1 MTNEEIKKKL
11 QENPAA
17 EEIKQELQDV
27 INALDDFKE
36 ELLSLYEDF
45 DNLTP
50 EEYDNRVVDIL
61 FRYAERNVTIL

>member
-50 EEYDNRVVDIL
+50 EEFDNRVVDIL
-61 FRYAERNVTIL
+61 FRYAERNITIL